1 VEGLSSALIVNG
13 LILGWSVAWPPG
25 PVNAEIIRRGTL
37 GGPEGGGFWP
47 ALQVGLGAGIADF
60 LWAFGVSAGAGA
72 VINTPR
78 VRLVLAVIS
87 FTLLLFLAG
96 MFARAAWRLARARR
110 PAAAGGELTQ
120 RKGMGGSLSRGWL
133 VGFLLTLT
141 SPWAIGFWLA
151 VIGSQSGTMSAG
163 LFHSVVLATAV
174 VLGAMVW
181 TLVLCTGLHLGAR
194 VFSRPGW
201 QIGTQAVSAVVML
214 YFAARL
220 VVQFA

>member
-1 VEGLSSALIVNG
+1 VTG

-25 PVNAEIIRRGTL
+25 PVNAEVIRRGTL
-37 GGPEGGGFWP
+37 AETKGGGFWP

-60 LWAFGVSAGAGA
+60 LWALSVSAGAGA
-72 VINTPR
+72 LINTPR
-78 VRLVLAVIS
+78 VRVVLAGIS
-87 FTLLLFLAG
+87 FALLLFLAL
-96 MFARAAWRLARARR
+96 MFARAAWRQARAHRTT
-110 PAAAGGELTQ
+110 AAGGEAVQ
-120 RKGMGGSLSRGWL
+120 QKGMSGSLSRGWL

-151 VIGSQSGTMSAG
+151 VIGSQSGTMRAG